1 MVYRK
6 GELSERAVDTGW
18 PYQGALPADACT
30 GAQYDV
36 VHDYC
41 RGLSLCARGH
51 YFRRD
56 DIGYNVFCFAEKA
69 HAKIFREKFGGDMVE
84 PKRSR

>member
-1 MVYRK
+1 MTYRK
-6 GELSERAVDTGW
+6 GELSKRAVDTGW
-18 PYQGALPADACT
+18 PYQVALPADACT

-36 VHDYC
+36 VHNFC
-41 RGLSLCARGH
+41 RGLSLCACGH

-56 DIGYNVFCFAEKA
+56 DIGYNVFCFAEKT
-69 HAKIFREKFGGDMVE
+69 HAEMFREKFGGEAIE

>member
-6 GELSERAVDTGW
+6 GELNKRAVDIGW
-18 PYQGALPADACT
+18 PYQVALPAGACT

-41 RGLSLCARGH
+41 RGLSLCQRGH

-69 HAKIFREKFGGDMVE
+69 HAEIFREKFGGDMVE